1 MPVGSTSP
9 VSSALKRA
17 SLIYP
22 QPVAI
27 ACGRVLRARSS
38 AERLDACL
46 RAAEVL
52 ARYICAVALS
62 SFAARDGGAE
72 LTISPLDG
80 NLSFGHFLSSAQQVA
95 NVEVA
100 HPGAAYLHSGF
111 RPKKGQVSG
120 VTYAALETLLGLRN
134 DLGHQLQAM
143 TGPQAQA
150 IFDDCKPDVQLVNAV
165 DGVRGLLSL
174 PLFIVEEQ
182 QMIQR
187 IIRGRR
193 LLLMGESADPT
204 PDEIELA
211 GALDDPGVPY
221 VAVGATVLKLP
232 PILVWELVQQRAN
245 TRLLFLDKIAAQGCR
260 YKTVE
265 GDEAP
270 GTPERAGEIAALCGG
285 RQRSSEQVKLRDGRH
300 LAQEWGER
308 RRLIEETG
316 ARGEGLIPW
325 DLLNSDTIS
334 WFVTRLKREAEPP
347 HTEFV
352 CEQLLDG
359 RTSIDAHE
367 RRQILLLFGTDVATR
382 GELRRDIM
390 DLQVISDPSKR
401 WDDRLLID
409 RGNLFGALRQTL
421 EFLARHL
428 RHGDLTLDGMSRTD
442 GSPDYLAIREALMN
456 MFIHQDYSDQRTS
469 SRIILRPDH
478 AVLSN
483 AGHSLVAVERLEE
496 GGAHQARNPLVARAL
511 RLLGFA
517 EIAGSGLRTL
527 SAAWREAHRSP
538 PAISSDRGTN
548 TFELQLDWRPIATD
562 YDEKWLRRGIK
573 LTPVEVTIIDVA
585 RKPGGASL
593 HDLCEVLGMDIASVE
608 TVTRRLVV
616 QALLEP
622 SGDRFAV
629 AQHWSE
635 IS

>member
-1 MPVGSTSP
+1 
-9 VSSALKRA
+9 
-17 SLIYP
+17 
-22 QPVAI
+22 
-27 ACGRVLRARSS
+27 
-38 AERLDACL
+38 
-46 RAAEVL
+46 
-52 ARYICAVALS
+52 
-62 SFAARDGGAE
+62 
-72 LTISPLDG
+72 
-80 NLSFGHFLSSAQQVA
+80 
-95 NVEVA
+95 
-100 HPGAAYLHSGF
+100 
-111 RPKKGQVSG
+111 
-120 VTYAALETLLGLRN
+120 
-134 DLGHQLQAM
+134 
-143 TGPQAQA
+143 
-150 IFDDCKPDVQLVNAV
+150 
-165 DGVRGLLSL
+165 L

-182 QMIQR
+182 QMTQR

-245 TRLLFLDKIAAQGCR
+245 TRLLFLDKVAAQGCR

-285 RQRSSEQVKLRDGRH
+285 TQRSSEQVRLRDGRH

-334 WFVTRLKREAEPP
+334 WFVTRLNPGAEPP
-347 HTEFV
+347 HAEFV

-367 RRQILLLFGTDVATR
+367 RRQILWLFGTDAATR

-390 DLQVISDPSKR
+390 DLQVISDPTKR

-421 EFLARHL
+421 EFLARYL
-428 RHGDLTLDGMSRTD
+428 RHGDLTLEGMSRTD

-456 MFIHQDYSDQRTS
+456 MFIHQDYSDQRTC

-527 SAAWREAHRSP
+527 SAVWREAHRSP

-548 TFELQLDWRPIATD
+548 TFELQLDWRPIAND

-585 RKPGGASL
+585 RQSGGASL
-593 HDLCEVLGMDIASVE
+593 LDFCECLGMEIASVE
-608 TVTRRLVV
+608 TLTRRLVV
-616 QALLEP
+616 QALLEQ
-622 SGDRFAV
+622 SGDRFSV
-629 AQHWSE
+629 AKHWSE